1 MNFCFHQKK
10 NQTVKGLDGVD
21 GINYEGFKIME
32 NKLDPIFVVEKCIT
46 VNADLIHEAYVPEES
61 NKTVHKMNKIV
72 K

>member
-1 MNFCFHQKK
+1 M
-10 NQTVKGLDGVD
+10 DSVD

-32 NKLDPIFVVEKCIT
+32 NKLEPSFVAEKCMKL
-46 VNADLIHEAYVPEES
+46 NDDNIHEAYIPEES